1 MPQDEGDGLGGEL
14 SAQRLGERLWRR
26 NGLLVRWGCVAREVW
41 ERASGIG
48 GWLV

>member
-26 NGLLVRWGCVAREVW
+26 NGLLVRGGCVAR
-41 ERASGIG
+41 GM
-48 GWLV
+48 